1 MFYVILFFKNGRLSL
16 YTEFCHRGILKEWV
30 LTLPEGGVTASEGRG
45 LGDPPHRRKL
55 AGLTSG
61 PVVQDVETGE
71 RRVGDAMLSAGQR
84 GPERGGLQTCD
95 CFTFLISTGHSEIE

>member
-1 MFYVILFFKNGRLSL
+1 MLNVILFFKNRRSSL
-16 YTEFCHRGILKEWV
+16 YNELCHRGILKELV
-30 LTLPEGGVTASEGRG
+30 LTLPEGGVAASEGRG

-71 RRVGDAMLSAGQR
+71 GRVGDAMLSVGQR
-84 GPERGGLQTCD
+84 GP
-95 CFTFLISTGHSEIE
+95 

>member
-1 MFYVILFFKNGRLSL
+1 MCSMLFYFKKNRRLNL
-16 YTEFCHRGILKEWV
+16 YNDLCHREMLKELV

-71 RRVGDAMLSAGQR
+71 GRVGDAMLSAGQR
-84 GPERGGLQTCD
+84 GP
-95 CFTFLISTGHSEIE
+95 